1 MFLFC
6 SELLFFLPLFSPA
19 TGFAP
24 VAPSAAEY
32 YNVTGDMIDMFPLVG
47 MAVNV
52 PGLITALFCVDK
64 FGIKVGAP

>member
-1 MFLFC
+1 M
-6 SELLFFLPLFSPA
+6 
-19 TGFAP
+19 
-24 VAPSAAEY
+24 APSAAEY